1 MYYPPYTILRREVIP
16 SGHMIPNEKIHGFY
30 LVLTSQSCQRE
41 GLEINI
47 YCTQQIH
54 DTFIRFS
61 CAFWFTCWEDR
72 RSSARNV
79 RRLNNFCGG
88 GDCFCF
94 FKQNTS
100 IMPGLIGRLNCLS
113 SKKSNKK
120 RHNDNGG
127 GSSCDD
133 NGVRARKQLLVASPT
148 SSTTTPTRTI
158 LAAARSD
165 HIWFWCAESKKS
177 NNPTRARDSIP
188 TIDSDYNNIH
198 SGNFSLSD
206 AGGTVFSGS
215 QQQSLSNFTH
225 TAWPMS
231 PMSPFGASSS
241 LAGDSVERRQ
251 YTDYYGKVNNGRPS
265 SHLIQS
271 PQSRREEMLEI
282 CAPPGV
288 LGVVIDTPRGG
299 SPVVHA
305 IKDTCPIRREICV
318 GDKLVAVDDVDVR
331 NMSAVDVSKLISKK
345 SGQAK
350 RKLTVIRSARG
361 GDVMY

>member
-1 MYYPPYTILRREVIP
+1 
-16 SGHMIPNEKIHGFY
+16 
-30 LVLTSQSCQRE
+30 
-41 GLEINI
+41 
-47 YCTQQIH
+47 
-54 DTFIRFS
+54 
-61 CAFWFTCWEDR
+61 
-72 RSSARNV
+72 
-79 RRLNNFCGG
+79 
-88 GDCFCF
+88 
-94 FKQNTS
+94 
-100 IMPGLIGRLNCLS
+100 MPGLIGRLNCLS

-120 RHNDNGG
+120 RHSDNGG
-127 GSSCDD
+127 GSSRDG
-133 NGVRARKQLLVASPT
+133 NVVRAQKQLLVASPT

-158 LAAARSD
+158 CSDIVSSFETSKGSSRTVARTTSDTSKGSSKYSIPLSSSLSSSLAPS
-165 HIWFWCAESKKS
+165 SK
-177 NNPTRARDSIP
+177 RDLQNDDNSIP

-215 QQQSLSNFTH
+215 QQQSLSNFTQ

-241 LAGDSVERRQ
+241 VAGDSVERRQ
-251 YTDYYGKVNNGRPS
+251 YNDYYGKVNNGRPS

-271 PQSRREEMLEI
+271 PQSKREEMLEI
-282 CAPPGV
+282 YAPPGV
-288 LGVVIDTPRGG
+288 LGVVIDTPGGG

-305 IKDTCPIRREICV
+305 IKDTCPIRREIYV

-331 NMSAVDVSKLISKK
+331 SMSAVDVSKLISKK

-361 GDVMY
+361 GDGMY